1 VPGLLHRYAALPPPE
16 AKGTT
21 EEDGIILGFPLQKM
35 NFLNNKASRKNLTY
49 VSISVLLVSI
59 VMSFLFKN
67 NNTADIF
74 VTNDLLS
81 SITPTPFPLQIE
93 SYDTPSFW
101 ETALRQLLTQANQP
115 THPVQILDSAQK
127 LAEDEHLIL
136 SSIDDYLPVEISW
149 WQEEVPEVY
158 SYVSERLG
166 ATTSEK
172 IILIFLSP
180 RPGNCA
186 TRGMTYHEQQPVIAI
201 YANEETSKEQILAVL
216 AHEFGHVLIA
226 EKYETLNDLA
236 LNEGMATWAAG
247 NYWTKWKDEDFDTLV
262 KASLENETY
271 LSLFHNYSLKKAYDD
286 NLENCL
292 FHRDQLLEELASF
305 LDYLI
310 QNYGQEKLST
320 LFDMRQPELI
330 NNQRIIYRPDFQ
342 GIYGTE
348 LNQLEYEWLNSL
360 LQTNP

>member
-1 VPGLLHRYAALPPPE
+1 
-16 AKGTT
+16 
-21 EEDGIILGFPLQKM
+21 
-35 NFLNNKASRKNLTY
+35 
-49 VSISVLLVSI
+49 
-59 VMSFLFKN
+59 
-67 NNTADIF
+67 
-74 VTNDLLS
+74 
-81 SITPTPFPLQIE
+81 
-93 SYDTPSFW
+93 
-101 ETALRQLLTQANQP
+101 
-115 THPVQILDSAQK
+115 
-127 LAEDEHLIL
+127 
-136 SSIDDYLPVEISW
+136 
-149 WQEEVPEVY
+149 VY
-158 SYVSERLG
+158 NYVSERLG

-172 IILIFLSP
+172 IILIFLPP

-186 TRGMTYHEQQPVIAI
+186 TRGMTYHEQQPVIVI

-216 AHEFGHVLIA
+216 AHEFGHVFIA
-226 EKYETLNDLA
+226 QKYETLNDLA

-262 KASLENETY
+262 KASLKNETY

-292 FHRDQLLEELASF
+292 LHRDQLLTELASF